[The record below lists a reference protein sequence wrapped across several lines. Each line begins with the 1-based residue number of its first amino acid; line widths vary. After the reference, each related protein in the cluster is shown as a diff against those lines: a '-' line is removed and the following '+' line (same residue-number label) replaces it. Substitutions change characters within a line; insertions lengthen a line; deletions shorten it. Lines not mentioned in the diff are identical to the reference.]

1 MDLGLRDAVAL
12 VTGAS
17 GAIGAGV
24 ARQLAGEGA
33 RLVLH
38 AHAHGA
44 AAERLAEEL
53 PTDCLVLT
61 ADLRDEAAVAGMFE
75 RLLERFGRCDA
86 LVANAGVS
94 LAHGESVRD
103 LSLET
108 FEADLAL
115 NLRGTFLCLREFFR
129 LVERQHAGR
138 AVLIGSTAGRFGE
151 AGNAGYAASKAALQG
166 LMLSLKNELTRVAP
180 YAAVNLVGPGWVVTP
195 MMHGVSADEVLSS
208 FQTRAIAAGVPRP
221 EDVAPLVAFLCS
233 DRCARFV
240 CGQSV
245 YVDGGMEGRVVHAP
259 EELAALRREIEKL
272 GR

>member
-1 MDLGLRDAVAL
+1 MDLGLHDAVAL

-17 GAIGAGV
+17 GGIGAGV
-24 ARQLAGEGA
+24 ARQLAAEGA
-33 RLVLH
+33 RVVLH
-38 AHAHGA
+38 AHANTA
-44 AAERLAEEL
+44 AAERLAAEL
-53 PTDCLVLT
+53 PTESLVVT
-61 ADLRDEAAVAGMFE
+61 ADLRDEAAVAGLFAA
-75 RLLERFGRCDA
+75 LAGRFGRCDA

-94 LAHGESVRD
+94 VAHGETVRD
-103 LSLET
+103 LSLEA
-108 FEADLAL
+108 FESDLAV

-129 LVERQHAGR
+129 LVERQRSGR

-151 AGNAGYAASKAALQG
+151 AGNAGYAASKAALRG

-195 MMHGVSADEVLSS
+195 MMRGVEAEEVLRS

-259 EELAALRREIEKL
+259 EELAELRREIEQL
-272 GR
+272 SR

>member
-17 GAIGAGV
+17 GGIGAGV
-24 ARQLAGEGA
+24 ARQLAEEGA
-33 RLVLH
+33 RVVLH
-38 AHAHGA
+38 AHANTA
-44 AAERLAEEL
+44 AAERLAADL
-53 PTDCLVLT
+53 PTESLVLA
-61 ADLRDEAAVAGMFE
+61 ADLRDEAAVAAMFA
-75 RLLERFGRCDA
+75 RLVERFGRCDA
-86 LVANAGVS
+86 LVAGAGVS
-94 LAHGESVRD
+94 VAHGEPVRD

-108 FEADLAL
+108 FEADLAV

-129 LVERQHAGR
+129 LVERQRSGR

-151 AGNAGYAASKAALQG
+151 AGNAGYAASKAALNG

-195 MMHGVSADEVLSS
+195 MMTGVAADEVLRS
-208 FQTRAIAAGVPRP
+208 FQTRAIAAAVPRP
-221 EDVAPLVAFLCS
+221 EDIAPLVAFLCS

-240 CGQSV
+240 CGQAV

-259 EELAALRREIEKL
+259 EELAGLRKEIEQL

>member
-17 GAIGAGV
+17 GGIGAGV
-24 ARQLAGEGA
+24 ARQLAAEGA
-33 RLVLH
+33 RVVLH
-38 AHAHGA
+38 AHAQPA
-44 AAERLAEEL
+44 AAERLAQEL
-53 PTDCLVLT
+53 PTDCLVVG
-61 ADLRDEAAVAGMFE
+61 ADLRDEASVAGMFE
-75 RLLERFGRCDA
+75 RVLGHFGRCDA

-94 LAHGESVRD
+94 QAHGKSVRD
-103 LSLET
+103 LPLET
-108 FEADLAL
+108 FEADLAV

-129 LVERQHAGR
+129 LVERQRSGR

-151 AGNAGYAASKAALQG
+151 AGNAGYAASKAALRG

-180 YAAVNLVGPGWVVTP
+180 FAAVNLVGPGWVLTP
-195 MMHGVSADEVLSS
+195 MMHGVSADEVLAS
-208 FQTRAIAAGVPRP
+208 FQTRAIAAGLPRP

-233 DRCARFV
+233 DRCARYV

-259 EELAALRREIEKL
+259 DELAALRREIEKI